1 MARLT
6 NWSQS
11 ASGNASAGGFTL
23 AEGQAPSSLNDS
35 IRSLMAQLRA
45 EYVPSKW
52 GWIEF
57 SSTASVASQTAVK
70 ITTDQTADYVAGR
83 KVKIFGGSAI
93 RFAEILSSSF
103 TAETTIT
110 ITNATGSLSGSTSR
124 IALAAPYDKNLPTS
138 AAIGTSTVTFSASVY
153 FQSQAAFLTTP
164 SFSTGILIGGVTVN
178 TGQNRYTGATQVM
191 ALTDLGKIVEMNSAS
206 AQIFTVPAH
215 TTVAAPVGSAFTLVQ
230 FGAGAVSVSAAGG
243 VTILS
248 YGVTPGS
255 SGYRKLLGQLC
266 AALLYQTS
274 TTDTWVLT
282 GNITS

>member
-23 AEGQAPSSLNDS
+23 AEGMAPSSVNDS
-35 IRSLMAQLRA
+35 VRALMAQIRA
-45 EYVPSKW
+45 EYTPSKW
-52 GWIEF
+52 GWIEH
-57 SSTASVASQTAVK
+57 SSTASVASQTALK
-70 ITTDQTADYVAGR
+70 LTLDQTADYVAGR

-124 IALAAPYDKNLPTS
+124 IAIAAPYDKNLPTS
-138 AAIGTSTVTFSASVY
+138 AAVGSNTTTFSATVY
-153 FQSQAAFLTTP
+153 FQSAANFLATP
-164 SFSTGILIGGVTVN
+164 SFSTGLVVGGVTIN
-178 TGQNRYTGATQVM
+178 TGQNRQTGATYTM
-191 ALTDLGKIVEMNSAS
+191 ALTDIGKIVEMNSGS
-206 AQIFTVPAH
+206 AQVFTVPAH
-215 TTVAAPVGSAFTLVQ
+215 TTVAAPVGSALTLVQ
-230 FGAGAVSVSAAGG
+230 IGAGAVSVSAAGG

-282 GNITS
+282 GNLTG